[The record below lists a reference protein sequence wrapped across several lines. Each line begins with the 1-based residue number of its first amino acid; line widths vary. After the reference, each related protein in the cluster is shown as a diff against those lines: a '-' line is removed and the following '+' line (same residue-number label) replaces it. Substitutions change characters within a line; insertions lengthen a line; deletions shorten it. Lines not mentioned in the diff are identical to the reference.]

1 MTLLLL
7 IIIIV
12 IIIIPAQPVRPR
24 NDVLVRGL
32 WLQVVAV
39 STIVISSIIIC
50 ISRSSSSSSS
60 STSSSMNIIMF
71 VISITVIITIS
82 IGITIIVC
90 VIIRFR
96 DLATTS
102 PTIRSNKPLN
112 LKHKFECRP
121 SGKALPLFV
130 ICCYGNETS
139 RVFLKL

>member
-1 MTLLLL
+1 MTLLL
-7 IIIIV
+7 IIIV
-12 IIIIPAQPVRPR
+12 IIIPAQPVRPR

-50 ISRSSSSSSS
+50 ISRSSSSSS
-60 STSSSMNIIMF
+60 MIIIMF

-82 IGITIIVC
+82 IGITIIDC

-102 PTIRSNKPLN
+102 PTILSNKPLN

-139 RVFLKL
+139 RVF